1 MKLLLDTH
9 AFLWFVNDDTRLS
22 SSAAALLESENDVL
36 VSLVSLWEIAIKYS
50 LGKLALPAPYE
61 EFVAQ
66 QILANEIDVLPIQI
80 AHLTGVSQL
89 PFHHNDPFDRLL
101 IAQSIV
107 EGVPIIS
114 VDSIFD
120 RYSVRRLW

>member
-1 MKLLLDTH
+1 MILMHHSKT
-9 AFLWFVNDDTRLS
+9 
-22 SSAAALLESENDVL
+22 LESICDET
-36 VSLVSLWEIAIKYS
+36 
-50 LGKLALPAPYE
+50 
-61 EFVAQ
+61 
-66 QILANEIDVLPIQI
+66 IDVLPIQI

-89 PFHHNDPFDRLL
+89 PFHHNDPFDHLL

>member
-22 SSAAALLESENDVL
+22 SGAAALLESENDAL

-66 QILANEIDVLPIQI
+66 QILVNEIDVLPIQI
-80 AHLTGVSQL
+80 PHLTIVSRL

-101 IAQSIV
+101 IAQSMMEDI
-107 EGVPIIS
+107 PLIS
-114 VDSIFD
+114 TDSIFD
-120 RYSVRRLW
+120 KYPVKRLW

>member
-107 EGVPIIS
+107 EGVPINS

>member
-9 AFLWFVNDDTRLS
+9 TFLWFVNDDTRLS

-80 AHLTGVSQL
+80 AHLTAVSQL

-114 VDSIFD
+114 IDSIFD